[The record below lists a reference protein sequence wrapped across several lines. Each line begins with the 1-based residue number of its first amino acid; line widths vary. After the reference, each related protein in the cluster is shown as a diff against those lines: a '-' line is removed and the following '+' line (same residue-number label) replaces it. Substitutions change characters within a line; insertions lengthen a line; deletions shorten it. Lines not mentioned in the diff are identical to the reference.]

1 MIRKI
6 LFVAIAVALLWEAAA
21 CSPGADSGS
30 QKVVARAE
38 LEAIAVD
45 NALSAA
51 ADLSAIANKGAR
63 QTISVSFFVGHIGP
77 PPAPAAVLPV
87 W

>member
-38 LEAIAVD
+38 APTTV
-45 NALSAA
+45 
-51 ADLSAIANKGAR
+51 GAKR
-63 QTISVSFFVGHIGP
+63 RPLRHED
-77 PPAPAAVLPV
+77 
-87 W
+87 